1 MRGYQA
7 RDFQASPVT
16 GDPLLSLDRPGV
28 IPALLLSQLVVLLP
42 LLFYL
47 PSWISFTVCAVL
59 MWRLLA
65 ARQVL
70 PLPPRWLLVLLTLAA
85 ATAVFLYFG
94 TISGREAGV
103 SLVAIMFSLKLLE
116 ARHYRDALLIISVS
130 FFVMVTGFLFNQSWL
145 MGAYLLAA
153 VFVILACLVVVNSLR
168 GLTGLKSMMQMSGTV
183 LLLAIPL
190 MMVLFVFFPRLPGPL
205 WRLPTGQSAGSGI
218 SDQIAPGDIASLHLS
233 DEVAFRVSF
242 DDGAPPGNGQYWR
255 GLVMTDFDGLAW
267 RPGRDEAVI
276 SAPPVVAGEGLVNYE
291 VTLEPHRQ
299 RWLFLLE
306 KPLTGPPAA
315 RRYGDLT
322 WQTLRPVREKLKYRA
337 SSINS
342 LVTDPAISPGELERN
357 LALPGSGNDRAR
369 NWARDLRSRHDNDQ
383 ELVEEILSTINR
395 EEFYYT
401 LQPPVL
407 EEDIIDSFWF
417 GSRRGFCEHYA
428 SALAFLVRAAGIP
441 ARLVAGYQGG
451 EYNPYGDYWIF
462 RQSDAHAWTEVYLA
476 GKGWRRVDPTA
487 AIAPF
492 RVEQDLLTDQNRR
505 DHWLDDMIGGQDL
518 LELPEGVWQKLRL
531 SLDTID
537 AYWDRWV
544 LSFDNE
550 TQNGLLRALGFE
562 QPDLRLLIWLM
573 CGGFLLVLG
582 VAGIGLFRRR
592 PEGDAIARSY
602 RVFCR
607 KLAKSGFEKQL
618 AEGPADFVR
627 RVIAERPELAGR
639 IVPVNRLYIRLRYQT
654 EAARPEDIRRLREQ
668 VRQLNL

>member
-1 MRGYQA
+1 MTDYPDQTGHVPQ
-7 RDFQASPVT
+7 FT
-16 GDPLLSLDRPGV
+16 GDPLLSLERPGV
-28 IPALLLSQLVVLLP
+28 VPALLLSQLVVLLP

-47 PSWISFTVCAVL
+47 PFWVSFAVCAVL
-59 MWRLLA
+59 VWRFLA
-65 ARQVL
+65 ARAL
-70 PLPPRWLLVLLTLAA
+70 MPLPPRWFLVLLTLTAA
-85 ATAVFLYFG
+85 AGVFLYFG

-153 VFVILACLVVVNSLR
+153 VFVVVACLVVVNSLR
-168 GLTGLKSMMQMSGTV
+168 GLTGLRSMVRMSGSV
-183 LLLAIPL
+183 LLLALPL
-190 MMVLFVFFPRLPGPL
+190 MLVLFVFFPRLPGPL
-205 WRLPTGQSAGSGI
+205 WRLPSGQSAGSGL

-233 DEVAFRVSF
+233 DDVAFRVTF
-242 DDGAPPGNGQYWR
+242 KDGVMPERGQYWR

-267 RPGRDEAVI
+267 RPDRDKATVT
-276 SAPPVVAGEGLVNYE
+276 APPVPPGAEVISYE

-306 KPLTGPPAA
+306 KPLAGPPRA
-315 RRYGDLT
+315 RRYDDLT
-322 WQTLRPVREKLKYRA
+322 WQTAGPVREKLKYRA
-337 SSINS
+337 SSTLFQTLQPGIPPEE
-342 LVTDPAISPGELERN
+342 LVSN
-357 LALPGSGNDRAR
+357 LALPDSGNDRAR
-369 NWARDLRSRHDNDQ
+369 AWARDLRARHDDDQ
-383 ELVEEILSTINR
+383 ELVEAILATINQ
-395 EEFYYT
+395 EEFFYT

-407 EEDIIDSFWF
+407 ERDIIDSFWF

-428 SALAFLVRAAGIP
+428 SALAFLARAAGIP

-492 RVEQDLLTDQNRR
+492 RVEQDLLTGQNRR
-505 DHWLDDMIGGQDL
+505 DHWLDDMIGGQEL
-518 LELPEGVWQKLRL
+518 MELPEGVWQKLRL
-531 SLDTID
+531 SLDTLD

-550 TQNGLLRALGFE
+550 TQTGLLRALGFE
-562 QPDLRLLIWLM
+562 HPDLRLLVWLM
-573 CGGFLLVLG
+573 CGGFVLVLG
-582 VAGIGLFRRR
+582 AAVAGLLRRR

-602 RVFCR
+602 RAFCR

-618 AEGPADFVR
+618 AEGPGDFVR
-627 RVIAERPELAGR
+627 RVIAERPELAAR
-639 IVPVNRLYIRLRYQT
+639 ILPVNRLYIRLRYQSQ
-654 EAARPEDIRRLREQ
+654 APRPEEIRKLRQQ